1 MTEEELQEE
10 QRRDFEARRDL
21 AFKQLVCALNEGDAE
36 KFERSFEAWRKK
48 RNTAIKEVLNVLVD
62 SDLTYEEA
70 VNVLDGCRTYL
81 RHNLKIENIDLNV
94 EEREP
99 F

>member
-1 MTEEELQEE
+1 MDKEELKKQMNERAEE
-10 QRRDFEARRDL
+10 FA
-21 AFKQLVCALNEGDAE
+21 KT
-36 KFERSFEAWRKK
+36 FEAWRKK

-70 VNVLDGCRTYL
+70 VNVLVGCRTYL

>member
-1 MTEEELQEE
+1 MDKEELG
-10 QRRDFEARRDL
+10 
-21 AFKQLVCALNEGDAE
+21 KQMNETAE
-36 KFERSFEAWRKK
+36 KFEKSFETWRKK

-70 VNVLDGCRTYL
+70 VNVLDGWGTYL
-81 RHNLKIENIDLNV
+81 RHNLKIENIDLHV

>member
-1 MTEEELQEE
+1 M
-10 QRRDFEARRDL
+10 
-21 AFKQLVCALNEGDAE
+21 
-36 KFERSFEAWRKK
+36 
-48 RNTAIKEVLNVLVD
+48 VD

-81 RHNLKIENIDLNV
+81 QHNLKIENIDLNV

>member
-1 MTEEELQEE
+1 MDKKELEKRMNETAEE
-10 QRRDFEARRDL
+10 FE
-21 AFKQLVCALNEGDAE
+21 K
-36 KFERSFEAWRKK
+36 SFEVWRKK
-48 RNTAIKEVLNVLVD
+48 RNILIKEVLTVLAD

-70 VNVLDGCRTYL
+70 VNVLVGCRTYL
-81 RHNLKIENIDLNV
+81 HHNLKIENIDLHV

>member
-1 MTEEELQEE
+1 MDKEELEK
-10 QRRDFEARRDL
+10 RM
-21 AFKQLVCALNEGDAE
+21 KQMNE

-70 VNVLDGCRTYL
+70 VNVLVGCRT
-81 RHNLKIENIDLNV
+81 
-94 EEREP
+94 
-99 F
+99 

>member
-1 MTEEELQEE
+1 MSLLSFANSKKGKAMDKEELEK
-10 QRRDFEARRDL
+10 RM
-21 AFKQLVCALNEGDAE
+21 KQMNE

-48 RNTAIKEVLNVLVD
+48 RNTAVKEVLNVLVD

-70 VNVLDGCRTYL
+70 VNVLDGCPTYL

>member
-1 MTEEELQEE
+1 MNEEELKKQMNETAEE
-10 QRRDFEARRDL
+10 FA
-21 AFKQLVCALNEGDAE
+21 K
-36 KFERSFEAWRKK
+36 SFEAWRKK
-48 RNTAIKEVLNVLVD
+48 RSAIIKEVLNVLVD

-81 RHNLKIENIDLNV
+81 RHNLKIENIDLQV

>member
-1 MTEEELQEE
+1 MDKEELE
-10 QRRDFEARRDL
+10 
-21 AFKQLVCALNEGDAE
+21 KQMKQMNE
-36 KFERSFEAWRKK
+36 KFERAFEAWRKK
-48 RNTAIKEVLNVLVD
+48 RNTAVKEVLNVLVD

>member
-1 MTEEELQEE
+1 MDKEELEKQMNETAEE
-10 QRRDFEARRDL
+10 FA
-21 AFKQLVCALNEGDAE
+21 KP
-36 KFERSFEAWRKK
+36 FEAWRKK
-48 RNTAIKEVLNVLVD
+48 RNAAIKEVLNILVD

-70 VNVLDGCRTYL
+70 VNVLVGCRTYL
-81 RHNLKIENIDLNV
+81 RHNLKIENIDLHV

>member
-1 MTEEELQEE
+1 MDKEELE
-10 QRRDFEARRDL
+10 
-21 AFKQLVCALNEGDAE
+21 KQMKQMNE

-48 RNTAIKEVLNVLVD
+48 RNKAVKEVLNVLVD